1 MAYETRLLFSESNLN
16 IANNTS
22 VVTVT
27 FQFRRT
33 DYSHYSYNYTG
44 TAYWNI
50 SCAGQSSGNVYFS
63 LNYNVGQNV
72 WQTVA
77 SRAFTVGH
85 NSNGTLSVAASGY
98 IYFGSGVSPGSLS
111 AKASFI
117 CSTIPRYTSVTNWK
131 NTSVTQTSAEFSW
144 AASDTVK
151 ALNISV
157 NNGSWTTKWTGSA
170 RSGTFT
176 QTGLSPNT
184 SYKIKIQVQRSDSSL
199 WTTSSEISFTTN
211 PIASIS
217 NASIDIDIGNN
228 LILAFNNYT
237 NNASYLKLEVLDEAG
252 TYVQI
257 ASVTSV
263 QTASYTWNL
272 SSIADQLYQK
282 CPTRNQMPYR
292 IICGVSLGGIDYTN
306 IKTGIMKV
314 TNSNPTFSAYD
325 YGNTVT
331 AIKNLLGAVYMPENY
346 GNMQVII
353 TVENKAVPK
362 NSASISKYVCDITS
376 VNFNKKVEKPFSSS
390 TAVNIDLGA
399 FGTAGTYTLNV
410 YAVDSRGNNSGKI
423 SKSFYILPYHKP
435 FISTITLKRMNDYEA
450 QTSVLFTGFY
460 SRLSISNIE
469 KNKNLTLKYRY
480 CEAGKSF
487 PATYT
492 SIAPTFTDSGNDKQ
506 AVYNNSTFL
515 TLDSSKSYNVE
526 FLVGDDLFSE
536 STVVAVSTGIA
547 PMYVFEGGL
556 TTIDAVPNFSNTSA
570 KLQVGG
576 DMSAKDVYG
585 NIRNVFETLNS
596 FISCNKSEPANQITG
611 GLWFKEE

>member
-184 SYKIKIQVQRSDSSL
+184 
-199 WTTSSEISFTTN
+199 T
-211 PIASIS
+211 
-217 NASIDIDIGNN
+217 
-228 LILAFNNYT
+228 
-237 NNASYLKLEVLDEAG
+237 
-252 TYVQI
+252 
-257 ASVTSV
+257 
-263 QTASYTWNL
+263 
-272 SSIADQLYQK
+272 
-282 CPTRNQMPYR
+282 
-292 IICGVSLGGIDYTN
+292 
-306 IKTGIMKV
+306 
-314 TNSNPTFSAYD
+314 
-325 YGNTVT
+325 
-331 AIKNLLGAVYMPENY
+331 
-346 GNMQVII
+346 
-353 TVENKAVPK
+353 
-362 NSASISKYVCDITS
+362 
-376 VNFNKKVEKPFSSS
+376 
-390 TAVNIDLGA
+390 
-399 FGTAGTYTLNV
+399 
-410 YAVDSRGNNSGKI
+410 
-423 SKSFYILPYHKP
+423 
-435 FISTITLKRMNDYEA
+435 
-450 QTSVLFTGFY
+450 
-460 SRLSISNIE
+460 
-469 KNKNLTLKYRY
+469 
-480 CEAGKSF
+480 
-487 PATYT
+487 
-492 SIAPTFTDSGNDKQ
+492 
-506 AVYNNSTFL
+506 
-515 TLDSSKSYNVE
+515 
-526 FLVGDDLFSE
+526 
-536 STVVAVSTGIA
+536 
-547 PMYVFEGGL
+547 
-556 TTIDAVPNFSNTSA
+556 
-570 KLQVGG
+570 
-576 DMSAKDVYG
+576 
-585 NIRNVFETLNS
+585 
-596 FISCNKSEPANQITG
+596 
-611 GLWFKEE
+611 

>member
-1 MAYETRLLFSESNLN
+1 MAYETRLLFSESNSN

-50 SCAGQSSGNVYFS
+50 SCAGQSSGNVYFN

-85 NSNGTLSVAASGY
+85 NSNGALSVAASGY
-98 IYFGSGVSPGSLS
+98 LYFGSGVSPGALS
-111 AKASFI
+111 ANASFV
-117 CSTIPRYTSVTNWK
+117 CSTIPRYTSITNWK

-144 AASDTVK
+144 GTSDTIK
-151 ALNISV
+151 AINISV
-157 NNGSWTTKWTGSA
+157 NGGSWTSKWTGSA
-170 RSGTFT
+170 KSGTFT
-176 QTGLSPNT
+176 QTGLSPDT
-184 SYKIKIQVQRSDSSL
+184 TYKIKIQVQRSDSSL
-199 WTTSSEISFTTN
+199 WTTSSELSFTTN

-217 NASIDIDIGNN
+217 NTSIDIDIGSN
-228 LILAFNNYT
+228 LTLTFNNHAT
-237 NNASYLKLEVLDEAG
+237 NASYLKLEVLDESG
-252 TYVQI
+252 SYVQM
-257 ASVTSV
+257 ASVTGV
-263 QTASYTWNL
+263 QAASYTWNL
-272 SSIADQLYQK
+272 ASIAVQLYQK

-292 IICGVSLGGIDYTN
+292 IICGVSLGGVDYTG

-314 TNSNPTFSAYD
+314 TNSNPAFSAYD

-346 GNMQVII
+346 GNMQVLISAG
-353 TVENKAVPK
+353 NKAVPK
-362 NSASISKYVCDITS
+362 NSAAISKYVCEITS
-376 VNFNKKVEKPFSSS
+376 GNFNKRVEKAFSSS
-390 TAVNIDLGA
+390 AAVTMDLGA
-399 FGTAGTYTLNV
+399 FGTAGTYTLCV
-410 YAVDSRGNNSGKI
+410 YAVDSRGNSSGRI

-435 FISTITLKRMNDYEA
+435 FINAITLKRLNDYEA
-450 QTSVLFTGFY
+450 QTSVALTGFY
-460 SRLSISNIE
+460 SKLMVGTVQ

-487 PATYT
+487 PSTYT
-492 SIAPTFTDSGNDKQ
+492 SVTPTFTDSGSDKKV
-506 AVYNNSTFL
+506 AYSNSAFL

-526 FLVGDDLFSE
+526 FLVSDDLFSE
-536 STVVAVSTGIA
+536 STVAAVSTGIA
-547 PMYVFEGGL
+547 PMYVFEDGL
-556 TTIDAVPNFSNTSA
+556 TTIDTVPNFSNTSA

-576 DMSAKDVYG
+576 DISGKDVSG
-585 NIRNVFETLNS
+585 NTRNIFETLNH
-596 FISCNKSEPANQITG
+596 FVSCSKSEPANQIAG